1 MISTEF
7 ELDKS
12 STITIA
18 IISVKSHVKRRYNLR
33 ISLPS
38 FLTKVLF
45 QKFETAADQ
54 HQKNI
59 PYNQKPPHPRNTLT
73 KKSAPSKAST
83 KSFTTPKTELYQQF
97 LTKTMGFQFIICLIS
112 SYQHFIVY
120 YKRCKFE
127 VQFPIK

>member
-1 MISTEF
+1 MISTKF
-7 ELDKS
+7 ELAKS

-18 IISVKSHVKRRYNLR
+18 IISVKIHVKRRFNLR

-83 KSFTTPKTELYQQF
+83 RSFTTPKTELYQQF
-97 LTKTMGFQFIICLIS
+97 LTKTMRNHQGNQ
-112 SYQHFIVY
+112 
-120 YKRCKFE
+120 KRNLKNLKE
-127 VQFPIK
+127 SPNMGPHR